1 MAIGSVKF
9 FNSQR
14 GFGFIKQEKGPD
26 VFCHFS
32 GIVGDGYRN
41 LNENDRVEFDI
52 APGKKGP
59 QAVNIRVIG

>member
-1 MAIGSVKF
+1 MPSGTVKF

-32 GIVGDGYRN
+32 GIAGTGYKN
-41 LNENDRVEFDI
+41 LQEGERVEFDI
-52 APGKKGP
+52 TEGKKGP
-59 QAVNIRVIG
+59 QAVNIRVVG

>member
-1 MAIGSVKF
+1 MASGTVKF

-26 VFCHFS
+26 VFAHFS

-52 APGKKGP
+52 TQGKKGP
-59 QAVNIRVIG
+59 QAVNIRVVG

>member
-1 MAIGSVKF
+1 MPSGIVKF

-26 VFCHFS
+26 IFAHFT
-32 GIVGDGYRN
+32 GIAGSGYRN
-41 LNENDRVEFDI
+41 LQEGEKVEFDI
-52 APGKKGP
+52 TEGKKGP